1 MRELE
6 LPEIETVSGG
16 TRLNTVVGVGTRGG
30 SRDPFLIRMQIDA
43 LSQDSGNLF
52 LAQGSDDSL
61 FDGGGGSLLSDPSP
75 GDGVPGLNVQEV
87 GDFEIQIT
95 AEVDGHFDSVLEDG
109 EVNIGETELNAGD
122 TFTIEDT
129 PENRAFLGLYVPD
142 TPNAGV

>member
-1 MRELE
+1 M
-6 LPEIETVSGG
+6 
-16 TRLNTVVGVGTRGG
+16 
-30 SRDPFLIRMQIDA
+30 
-43 LSQDSGNLF
+43 
-52 LAQGSDDSL
+52 
-61 FDGGGGSLLSDPSP
+61 SDPSP